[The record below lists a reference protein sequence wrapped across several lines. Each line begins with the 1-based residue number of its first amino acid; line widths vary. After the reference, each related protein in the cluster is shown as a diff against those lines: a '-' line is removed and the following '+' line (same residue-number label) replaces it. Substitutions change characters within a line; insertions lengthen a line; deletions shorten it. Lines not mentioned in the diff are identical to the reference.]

1 VSTTYQNLIGGSW
14 VAAQSGKT
22 FDSVSPA
29 NHTDVVGTFP
39 SSSAADVDAAVE
51 AAKRAYPAWSMM
63 PAPKRGEILFKVA
76 RILAEH
82 KEELSRLMTREMGKV
97 LTEARGDVQ
106 EAIDVAYYMAGEG
119 RRLFGQTVP
128 SEMPDKFAMAIRK
141 PIGVVG
147 IITPWN
153 FPVAI
158 PGWKLFPALICG
170 NTAVIKPAS
179 DTPACAIRFVELLM
193 EGGIPDG
200 VVNIVTGSGTEVGNA
215 LVEHADVKVISFTG
229 HTDTGVEISTR
240 AAKTLKRVSLELGGK
255 NPIVVWEDADLG
267 LALDSAV
274 WSAFG
279 TSGQRCTAASR
290 LIVHR
295 AVHDEFVEALRKR
308 VAGLVLGDGLDDKTD
323 VGPVINETAVERIA
337 AYAAIGRGEADLVIG
352 GEPARE
358 GALGKGSFFQPT
370 IFAEVKPDA
379 RIAMEEIFGPV
390 TSVIAVDNWEETVRI
405 VNSVKY
411 GLSTSLFTRDINLAF
426 RSIRDFESGL
436 GYVNHGTIGAE
447 AHLPFGGTK
456 ATGNGHRE
464 VGQAALDFFSEW
476 KSVYIDYSGKL
487 QRAQIDMEFID
498 QS

>member
-1 VSTTYQNLIGGSW
+1 VTTAYRNLIGADW
-14 VAAQSGKT
+14 KPAASGAT
-22 FDSVSPA
+22 FTSVSPA
-29 NHTDVVGTFP
+29 NRDDLIGEFP
-39 SSSAADVDAAVE
+39 SSGPDDVE
-51 AAKRAYPAWSMM
+51 AAVAAARAAFPAWSAM
-63 PAPKRGEILFKVA
+63 PAPKRGEILFRVA
-76 RILAEH
+76 RLLAEH

-97 LTEARGDVQ
+97 LPEARGDVQ

-128 SEMPDKFAMAIRK
+128 SEMPDKFAMAIRR
-141 PIGVVG
+141 PVGVAG

-158 PGWKLFPALICG
+158 PAWKLFPALICG

-179 DTPACAIRFVELLM
+179 DTPACLVRFVELLR

-200 VVNIVTGSGTEVGNA
+200 VVNVVVGSGSEVGNA
-215 LVEHADVKVISFTG
+215 IVDHPDVKLISFTG

-240 AAKTLKRVSLELGGK
+240 AARTLKRVSLELGGK
-255 NPIVVWEDADLG
+255 NPIVIWADADLD
-267 LALDSAV
+267 LALDSVV

-295 AVHDEFVEALRKR
+295 SVHDEFVQRLRDR
-308 VAGLVLGDGLDDKTD
+308 VAKLVLGDGLEEHTD
-323 VGPVINETAVERIA
+323 VGPVINEAAVERIA
-337 AYAAIGRGEADLVIG
+337 SYAAIGRGEAELVIG
-352 GEPARE
+352 GEPARD
-358 GALGKGSFFQPT
+358 GALAKGSFFQPT

-379 RIAMEEIFGPV
+379 RIAQEEIFGPV
-390 TSVIAVDNWEETVRI
+390 TSVIPVEDWDETVRI

-426 RSIRDFESGL
+426 RSIRDFDSGL

-487 QRAQIDMEFID
+487 QRAQIDTTFVD
-498 QS
+498 QE